1 MAEYNVQTPDG
12 STYNIKADTDEQAQS
27 AINDLLGSVP
37 QMGKAESFG
46 RAAANNFPLAP
57 QAIAGLS
64 SGDYS
69 KNMADWNQ
77 KAKEAKSTNPIT
89 YGAGAVTGA
98 MAPLAIPGVGEAMA
112 ANPIAANAALG
123 AASAMSNTDVLQ
135 HPEEAAKDVVKG
147 GLIGGA
153 TAGVLGKILPG
164 SEALTNRAEK
174 NAVQSLGLSPKS
186 MIDSGKAGSMGKFAN
201 ENQGLIQGS
210 LSDRYAVA
218 EGLKS
223 KFGADVG
230 AAKEGAG
237 SFANAAD
244 TAQFT
249 DPLMQKASENAGRM
263 DPFFKSQGNVYAHGA
278 QDIQQNGTTIEGLQ
292 ALKDAYGSRAFNN
305 ATGEVKDE
313 AAKDVWVQVTR
324 AMDHLVGKSAPE
336 YQAAKTGY
344 GQAMQASEGIGK
356 QLGVERTEGGSAG
369 VGGHGLHSL
378 IKQIPGI
385 SSPETGIPMGAGMA
399 AIGHP
404 VLGAVV
410 GLHSLTSNPQV
421 RNKAFNAAAGAV
433 DSAGNVL
440 KLGGTD
446 ALVSHFI
453 NNSQAYGKYAAPLHQ
468 AMQTGGKQGFAA
480 TSFVMRQQH
489 PELNDIMLNAGGQDE
504 PNR

>member
-1 MAEYNVQTPDG
+1 MA
-12 STYNIKADTDEQAQS
+12 TYQVETDNGIYEVETEDP
-27 AINDLLGSVP
+27 I
-37 QMGKAESFG
+37 GKPESFG
-46 RAAANNFPLAP
+46 RGAANNFPLAP

-69 KNMADWNQ
+69 KNLADWNA
-77 KAKEAKSTNPIT
+77 KAAQAKSANPIT

-153 TAGVLGKILPG
+153 TAGVLGKLGKAIPD
-164 SEALTNRAEK
+164 EAALTARAEK
-174 NAVQSLGLSPKS
+174 NAVQSLGLPPKS
-186 MIDSGKAGSMGKFAN
+186 MIDAGKAGNMGKFAN
-201 ENQGLIQGS
+201 ENQGLIKGS
-210 LSDRYAVA
+210 LTDRYAEA
-218 EGLKS
+218 ERLRKG
-223 KFGADVG
+223 FGEQVG
-230 AAKEGAG
+230 ALKEGAG
-237 SFANAAD
+237 TFANAAD

-249 DPLMQKASENAGRM
+249 DPLMKEAAKSAGRM
-263 DPFFKSQGNVYAHGA
+263 DPFFKAQGNVYTHGA
-278 QDIQQNGTTIEGLQ
+278 QDIQQNGQTIEGLQ
-292 ALKDAYGSRAFNN
+292 ALKDAYGARAFNN

-313 AAKDVWVQVTR
+313 AAKDVWIQVTR
-324 AMDHLVGKSAPE
+324 AMDHLVDKSAPE

-344 GQAMQASEGIGK
+344 GQAMQASEGLGK

-385 SSPETGIPMGAGMA
+385 SNPETGIPMGAGMA

-410 GLHSLTSNPQV
+410 GLHSLTSSPQV
-421 RNKAFNAAAGAV
+421 RNKAFNAAASAV
-433 DSAGNVL
+433 GPVGNVL
-440 KLGGTD
+440 KLGSTE
-446 ALVSHFI
+446 ALVSHFLG
-453 NNSQAYGKYAAPLHQ
+453 NPQAYGKYAAPLHQ
-468 AMQTGGKQGFAA
+468 AMQTGGKKGFAA
-480 TSFVMRQQH
+480 TSFVLRQQH

-504 PNR
+504 TK